1 MKRSLCSLLP
11 LISVIAF
18 CIIVVI
24 SIFIKDKYVNI
35 DTNSNNSDSLTSRE
49 YFDSYSFYKLVNG
62 QNLNI
67 TLKYYKDDFKF
78 EDSCFKVYFDL
89 FINDKLIKSYR
100 ENSPYEVKTSSLV
113 YTSNYCYY
121 DNTENDDTDKEI
133 ALVNEYIRKSS
144 FVIMSDKEYLALMLP
159 IVHVSSNSSEEKVV
173 IVNDK
178 LENIY
183 SFYILNQ
190 KKKISSY
197 RGCSKTYNNS
207 LYRFNT
213 KMYEKDVNALYY
225 LDIDAYLNDG
235 VLSIN
240 ENKLTVSKDEVKI
253 ETINRCTGK

>member
-1 MKRSLCSLLP
+1 MKRTLCSFLP
-11 LISVIAF
+11 IVIVIVFIA
-18 CIIVVI
+18 IVVI
-24 SIFIKDKYVNI
+24 SIFIKDKYVIVN
-35 DTNSNNSDSLTSRE
+35 TSNNNVSEVSRE
-49 YFDSYSFYKLVNG
+49 YFDSYTFYKIVNG
-62 QNLNI
+62 QSLSI

-89 FINDKLIKSYR
+89 FVNDKLIKSYR

-121 DNTENDDTDKEI
+121 DNTENDDTDKQI
-133 ALVNEYIRKSS
+133 ASVNEYVKKSS
-144 FVIMSDKEYLALMLP
+144 FLIMSDKEYLALLLP

-173 IVNDK
+173 IINNN

-190 KKKISSY
+190 KRKINSY
-197 RGCSKTYNNS
+197 RNCLRTYTKS
-207 LYRFNT
+207 LYNFNT
-213 KMYEKDVNALYY
+213 KMYETDISALYY

-240 ENKLTVSKDEVKI
+240 ENKLTIHKDEVKI